1 MATETFKTQ
10 LKQDI
15 ITALNL
21 PDITPEDINND
32 EALFGEG
39 LGLDSIDSLELVVML
54 ERKYEIKFED
64 PREARKV
71 LISVNAIADYI
82 DLIKQK

>member
-10 LKQDI
+10 LKLDI

-54 ERKYEIKFED
+54 
-64 PREARKV
+64 
-71 LISVNAIADYI
+71 S
-82 DLIKQK
+82 

>member
-1 MATETFKTQ
+1 MHKV
-10 LKQDI
+10 KI
-15 ITALNL
+15 LNK
-21 PDITPEDINND
+21 DFVKENNK
-32 EALFGEG
+32 EIGT
-39 LGLDSIDSLELVVML
+39 IVKSLWLIVDQPHLYGGIAKMHV
-54 ERKYEIKFED
+54 YEIKFED

>member
-1 MATETFKTQ
+1 MTTETFKTQ

-21 PDITPEDINND
+21 PDITPADINDD
-32 EALFGEG
+32 ESLFGEG

-71 LISVNAIADYI
+71 LISINAIADYI
-82 DLIKQK
+82 DLIKNK

>member
-1 MATETFKTQ
+1 MK
-10 LKQDI
+10 
-15 ITALNL
+15 
-21 PDITPEDINND
+21 
-32 EALFGEG
+32 
-39 LGLDSIDSLELVVML
+39 LVVML